1 MTTPSIPTAMTL
13 IAVIEACRIPL
24 SMDLYRHLAAR
35 TNVTVSRVME
45 RVARIELAP
54 TAWKAEVLPL
64 NYTRDFSNPLVHR
77 VFRASLRLSS
87 PAFTDAFFPHPAHR
101 RELSSG
107 GSRVGYTAIPSR
119 LNLPW
124 PYQPQR
130 FSRLF
135 LNLLFSTYYSRPTV
149 RSSILDAVSRP
160 EATS

>member
-1 MTTPSIPTAMTL
+1 MSANLWRDHSFYSNGHAIPTAMTL

-64 NYTRDFSNPLVHR
+64 NYTREFSNPLIHR

-87 PAFTDAFFPHPAHR
+87 PAFTDAYCFPARLTAESYHLVA
-101 RELSSG
+101 
-107 GSRVGYTAIPSR
+107 RVFAI
-119 LNLPW
+119 
-124 PYQPQR
+124 
-130 FSRLF
+130 
-135 LNLLFSTYYSRPTV
+135 LLC
-149 RSSILDAVSRP
+149 LLG
-160 EATS
+160 